1 MEESDDLILSFPE
14 LLVSKVIEAREEG
27 VRAIITE
34 SGTSFSHAAIM
45 VKAFG
50 IPILRVNRIE
60 NLRKSIGASV
70 LVNTTGKTLI
80 INAKLDDVVA
90 TDIQLMTEE
99 ERGSDE
105 SPLSIWLNVIDPY
118 QPAIMDIKGEIEG
131 IGLYRSEIIL
141 SERLSGF
148 PSEDEQYDVYRGA
161 FNNMGP

>member
-1 MEESDDLILSFPE
+1 
-14 LLVSKVIEAREEG
+14 
-27 VRAIITE
+27 
-34 SGTSFSHAAIM
+34 M